1 MKGTT
6 IMFKE
11 LPSNLNAEKSILGA
25 LLTDCNHDMSRQAM
39 DMMEPTAFFLQSNR
53 VIFEA
58 IKNMAENKMTVDP
71 ITVTEKLKTDGN
83 ESIAGG
89 YFYISELPRS
99 VTSLSLTLVH
109 VNLVNKTATTRE
121 VINTAQQAIEHSETL
136 EPSELIEMIE
146 NKLKLITAKDTGK
159 EMSHISDFGDGW
171 TDDLDAKTKSESAIS
186 GLETGIVELD
196 ERLSGF
202 DLEGLIVLAGRP
214 SMGKTLFA
222 QTILDNV
229 GGLAQKNCMFF
240 SMEMSEKQVYER
252 FVSKA
257 SGVCP
262 KKIRSGKGLNN
273 EDWGRLTNGVANVN
287 SSKIYVDTDARLSV
301 AQIRARVRRQVSK
314 RGYQSLIVID
324 YLGLMAKPK
333 ADRNDIAIGE
343 ITSALKSLSKEIRAP
358 ILLLVQGSRSMD
370 KGGRPVMSDLKDS
383 SSIEAD
389 ADVVLF
395 VHRQEVLDPDTELKG
410 VTELIIA
417 KDRHNDGN
425 GTIYLAKKSGGFG
438 ELSVQE
444 VAEMTQREEAK
455 NQPAQRG
462 YTRR

>member
-1 MKGTT
+1 ML
-6 IMFKE
+6 KE
-11 LPSNLNAEKSILGA
+11 LPSNLNAEKAILGA
-25 LLTDCNHDMSRQAM
+25 LLTDCNNDMCRQAL
-39 DMMEPTAFFLQSNR
+39 DMMDSSAFFLQSNR
-53 VIFEA
+53 VIFDT
-58 IKNMAENKMTVDP
+58 IKNMAENKLTVDP

-83 ESIAGG
+83 ESISGG

-99 VTSLSLTLVH
+99 VTSLALTLVH

-121 VINTAQQAIEHSETL
+121 IIATAQKAIEHSENL

-146 NKLKLITAKDTGK
+146 SHLKTITSKDTGK
-159 EMSHISDFGDGW
+159 EASHISDFGDGW
-171 TDDLDAKTKSESAIS
+171 ADDLDEKTRRESSIS
-186 GLETGIVELD
+186 GLETGIAELD

-229 GGLAQKNCMFF
+229 GGLAQKDCMFF

-273 EDWGRLTNGVANVN
+273 EDWGRLTTGVSAVN
-287 SSKIYVDTDARLSV
+287 NSKIYVDTDARLSV
-301 AQIRARVRRQVSK
+301 GQIRARVRRQVSK
-314 RGYQSLIVID
+314 KGYLSLIVID
-324 YLGLMAKPK
+324 YLGLMSKPK

-343 ITSALKSLSKEIRAP
+343 ITSSLKSLAKEIKTP

-425 GTIYLAKKSGGFG
+425 GTIYLSKMNGGFG
-438 ELSVQE
+438 ELSIQE

-455 NQPAQRG
+455 KMPQQRG
-462 YTRR
+462 YARK

>member
-1 MKGTT
+1 MLR
-6 IMFKE
+6 E
-11 LPSNLNAEKSILGA
+11 LPNNINAEKSILGA
-25 LLTDCNHDMSRQAM
+25 LLTDCNNNICRQAM
-39 DMMEPTAFFLQSNR
+39 DMMDSSAFFLQSNR
-53 VIFEA
+53 VIFDT
-58 IKNMAENKMTVDP
+58 IKFMAENKMTVDP

-83 ESIAGG
+83 ENISGG
-89 YFYISELPRS
+89 YFYIAELPRS
-99 VTSLSLTLVH
+99 VTSIALTIVH

-121 VINTAQQAIEHSETL
+121 IINTAQQAIEHSENL

-146 NKLKLITAKDTGK
+146 SSLKSITAKDTGK
-159 EMSHISDFGDGW
+159 EIAHISDFGENW
-171 TDDLDAKTKSESAIS
+171 MNDLEAKTKREGSIS
-186 GLETGIVELD
+186 GLETGIPELD

-214 SMGKTLFA
+214 SMGKTLLA

-229 GGLAQKNCMFF
+229 GGLANKNCMFF
-240 SMEMSEKQVYER
+240 SMEMSDKQVYER
-252 FVSKA
+252 FISKS

-273 EDWGRLTNGVANVN
+273 EDWGRLTTGMGAVN
-287 SSKIYVDTDARLSV
+287 NSKIYVDTDAKLSV
-301 AQIRARVRRQVSK
+301 GQIRARVRRHVSK
-314 RGYQSLIVID
+314 KGYVSLIVVD

-333 ADRNDIAIGE
+333 SDRNDIAIGE
-343 ITSALKSLSKEIRAP
+343 ITSSLKSLAKEMGTP
-358 ILLLVQGSRSMD
+358 ILLLVQGSRAID

-425 GTIYLAKKSGGFG
+425 GTIYLSKGNGGFT
-438 ELSVQE
+438 ELSVQT
-444 VAEMTQREEAK
+444 VAEMTQREESK

-462 YTRR
+462 YARK